1 MLPDDVQVIS
11 VDDHVIEHERVW
23 RDRLPARYLEAGPRI
38 VELDGGQQ
46 AWSFEGRTIP
56 TIGLNAVAGKHP
68 RDFGVDPVRFDE
80 MLTGCYDV
88 SARLAD
94 MDLDGVHAQMCF
106 PSFPGFAGGTL
117 FAAEDKDLATACVVA
132 WNDFILDE
140 WCAAAPDRFI
150 PMVMVPFW
158 DVAASVVEVERTAA
172 KGAKSIT
179 FSEAPHRLGLP
190 SYHSD
195 HWDPFLAAAQA
206 ADMPLCLHFGTG
218 GAPATASD
226 ANFAVA
232 VALFGMNSQS
242 TTVDMLLSP
251 VFHKFPRLRVALS
264 EGGIGWIP
272 YVLERVDYTWERHRW
287 YTGVNTEV
295 RPSDLFH
302 AHMFGCFIADNAGIE
317 ERALIGTDNIMF
329 EGDYPHSDSN
339 FPASRKK
346 LADVLDDVN
355 DHEARMIAEDNARR
369 VFNFPRGSR
378 DGIMTG
384 PFEGVRVLE
393 VASWTFVPA
402 AGAAM
407 ADLGADVIKVEP
419 PNGDPQRGL
428 MNLLGRPDG
437 SGPNPFVE
445 IPNRGKRGMTI
456 DLTTAQGR
464 DVLLELATT
473 ADVFLTSYLP
483 AVRKRL
489 RIELDDLRGANP
501 QIIYTCG
508 HGWGARGPMK
518 DTGGFDLAAGWA
530 SAGMASKMTRP
541 GQEPMFQPAAF
552 FDLQGANT
560 IAGAIGTALFQ
571 RERTG
576 VPTEV
581 DVSLLGV
588 GIWTLSP
595 DIMAGPFVGSVPAPD
610 RTRAPNPLTNS
621 YPTSDG
627 RWLYLVCLQAD
638 RFWAELCAAIGRPEL
653 VSDERYADMVVR
665 AQNAE
670 ACVTELE
677 RTFVSE
683 SLEHWRKQLADF
695 TGVWSPAL
703 TPVEVHDHVQV
714 EANGYL
720 PEVVAN
726 DGATFRLP
734 APPMQFGGVS
744 PVPAN
749 PAPELGQHT
758 EEILLELGR
767 DWDAINELRQSGAL
781 G

>member
-1 MLPDDVQVIS
+1 
-11 VDDHVIEHERVW
+11 
-23 RDRLPARYLEAGPRI
+23 
-38 VELDGGQQ
+38 
-46 AWSFEGRTIP
+46 
-56 TIGLNAVAGKHP
+56 
-68 RDFGVDPVRFDE
+68 
-80 MLTGCYDV
+80 
-88 SARLAD
+88 
-94 MDLDGVHAQMCF
+94 
-106 PSFPGFAGGTL
+106 
-117 FAAEDKDLATACVVA
+117 
-132 WNDFILDE
+132 
-140 WCAAAPDRFI
+140 
-150 PMVMVPFW
+150 
-158 DVAASVVEVERTAA
+158 
-172 KGAKSIT
+172 
-179 FSEAPHRLGLP
+179 
-190 SYHSD
+190 
-195 HWDPFLAAAQA
+195 
-206 ADMPLCLHFGTG
+206 
-218 GAPATASD
+218 
-226 ANFAVA
+226 
-232 VALFGMNSQS
+232 
-242 TTVDMLLSP
+242 
-251 VFHKFPRLRVALS
+251 
-264 EGGIGWIP
+264 
-272 YVLERVDYTWERHRW
+272 
-287 YTGVNTEV
+287 
-295 RPSDLFH
+295 
-302 AHMFGCFIADNAGIE
+302 
-317 ERALIGTDNIMF
+317 
-329 EGDYPHSDSN
+329 
-339 FPASRKK
+339 
-346 LADVLDDVN
+346 
-355 DHEARMIAEDNARR
+355 
-369 VFNFPRGSR
+369 
-378 DGIMTG
+378 MTG

-419 PNGDPQRGL
+419 PDGDPQRGL

-456 DLTTAQGR
+456 DLTTEQGR

-489 RIELDDLRGANP
+489 GIELDDLRRANQ

-576 VPTEV
+576 IATEV

-595 DIMAGPFVGSVPAPD
+595 DIMAGPFVGSMPAPD

-653 VSDERYADMVVR
+653 VSDERFGDMVVR

-670 ACVTELE
+670 ACVSELE
-677 RTFVSE
+677 RTFASE
-683 SLEHWRKQLADF
+683 SLEHWRTRLADF

-703 TPVEVHDHVQV
+703 TPVEVHEHVQV

-720 PEVVAN
+720 PEVVGH

-734 APPMQFGGVS
+734 ARLPCSSAASRRCPPLRLLSSGSTPRRSSSNWGTVGTPSTNCASPAHWVELIRDRGSARRENSCRHRRVERFGSRRRLSFRGRGRHSRAVG
-744 PVPAN
+744 PGWR
-749 PAPELGQHT
+749 APRADGEGT
-758 EEILLELGR
+758 GTRGR
-767 DWDAINELRQSGAL
+767 SHRHRRG
-781 G
+781 